1 MAGRIQLTTK
11 GVQDIY
17 FTEEPDYSHFVQLFK
32 RHTNYTTQFVKL
44 DVDGEPQFGKT
55 VRLTIPK
62 DQGDLIKT
70 ISLDVELNSIP
81 GASVTRTGY
90 IESIGHAMIEY
101 IDMYIGDEK
110 IQHITSDYLQIY
122 SEQVYT
128 QSKQKALEKL
138 IGKYPDRTSDVPVAS
153 GVILGHLGPATTS
166 RKLFIDIPFYFYQ
179 HPELAVPLC
188 AMCYQ
193 EVTIEIKFRE
203 LEECVVKTDPPIDV
217 SVQTT
222 IADYELKSTEVI
234 TSNVIVVSNDGLT
247 FASNVN
253 DAIEI
258 TGKTTFTGDGIV
270 SPAMNVIVNGS
281 GIYRYE
287 NDLWVLKS
295 TDPVSGDVQFSDD
308 GDVIAQIGS
317 GYWVWNGSAYVFT
330 STSNPEIAAISR
342 DGKVYATQTNDNVEI
357 RSVATSTIIGSI
369 ISKPIQANPYT
380 VRLSSDGTKLM
391 LCNDQLIYVY
401 VYTDNWFRLGQDV
414 SVFEIDEVSLTGNG
428 NSFFIYN
435 VNEKYDF
442 ITNTDFSE
450 GVGRL
455 YIYDGVT
462 TQWVEVYRY
471 KYAGGTYASVN
482 DTNTILTIRIDAT
495 HTDSVKLGEVTR
507 SVENYDDIVVRS
519 IESITDVGSNVYGV
533 GYQAQGTATRLVPLF
548 NENTEYVIDDENPY
562 FVGGFF
568 PIVDLYISDD
578 SLTYIELRTNDSV
591 ISLSSK
597 ADYLR
602 LNTRPSV
609 NQEFQEIYQQQ
620 TGEEFFTR
628 SQAGLTNLDQ
638 VVISKTGKYFAVTDR
653 TDHKVLVYTVVGGIY
668 KNIYYVD
675 ENSQNIYTSIAGDYI
690 HFSDD
695 ETTMT
700 IYDDTIRIY
709 TIDGYNLDTTITDT
723 SGFTHPIRSVSKDN
737 NRYIKYDSSNEVVKI
752 FTINNGSIISSLP
765 ISSLSNIV
773 DFSLS
778 KDGTIAAFV
787 ELGFTYIYSYD
798 GFGWNFKS
806 SLFVGLETFKKFNMS
821 DDGNT
826 LSYVTTESVPNS
838 TIMYIYTYAD
848 FTWKR
853 ALEENELRTAT
864 TKGIGHVSPNQEHTI
879 SLYDQDADPARLNR
893 TVRVKN
899 IVYQEQVIVINIDQ
913 EFSSLYP
920 NQLKSCK
927 VCLEMAFLDEY
938 ERSFIKSRRRDYVI
952 TQIQQ
957 GVYTLPKAI
966 ESHTIRTRFVNPVKE
981 LYFIIKRVNLRGYD
995 DFVSPFDYDNDK
1007 LVSENRLIFYENLK
1021 SLELTL
1027 NDTPILDKDTGNFI
1041 FLKAIQPAIHH
1052 SKTPLIRRFY
1062 SYSFACEPEQNYPT
1076 GQVNFSLINNQLITT
1091 HLTEN
1096 TTHDRTL
1103 NVYALS
1109 YNVLRLHKGMMHS
1122 IFNI

>member
-32 RHTNYTTQFVKL
+32 RHTNYTTHFVKL

-138 IGKYPDRTSDVPVAS
+138 IGKYPNRTSDVPVAS

-203 LEECVVKTDPPIDV
+203 LEECVVKTDPPIDG
-217 SVQTT
+217 SIQTT

-234 TSNVIVVSNDGLT
+234 TSNVIVVSNDGLI

-295 TDPVSGDVQFSDD
+295 TDDVIGDVQFSDD
-308 GDVIAQIGS
+308 GDVIAQIGL
-317 GYWVWNGSAYVFT
+317 GYWVWNGSGYTFT
-330 STSNPEIAAISR
+330 SKPEIAAISR
-342 DGKVYATQTNDNVEI
+342 DGTVYATQGIISVEI
-357 RSVATSTIIGSI
+357 KSVATGTRIGNFII
-369 ISKPIQANPYT
+369 KPVQENPYT
-380 VRLSSDGTKLM
+380 VRLSNDGMKLM
-391 LCNDQLIYVY
+391 LCNGQLIYVY
-401 VYTDNWFRLGQDV
+401 VYTTNWFRLGQDV
-414 SVFEIDEVSLTGNG
+414 VVYEIDEVSFTGNG
-428 NSFFIYN
+428 TAFFIYN
-435 VNEKYDF
+435 VNEIYDL
-442 ITNTDFSE
+442 TNT

-482 DTNTILTIRIDAT
+482 DTNTILTIRIDAIR
-495 HTDSVKLGEVTR
+495 TDSIKLGEVTR

-519 IESITDVGSNVYGV
+519 IENITDVGSNVYGV
-533 GYQAQGTATRLVPLF
+533 GYQAQGTATELLPLF
-548 NENTEYVIDDENPY
+548 NENTQYTLDSRQRVFTQGAY
-562 FVGGFF
+562 
-568 PIVDLYISDD
+568 PIVGLYISGD
-578 SLTYIELRTNDSV
+578 SLTYIELTSAVSATSEPDFLRVYRRLSVLNEFREIKLKDSGGD
-591 ISLSSK
+591 IFS
-597 ADYLR
+597 
-602 LNTRPSV
+602 
-609 NQEFQEIYQQQ
+609 
-620 TGEEFFTR
+620 R
-628 SQAGLTNLDQ
+628 SQAVLTVLDQ
-638 VVISKTGKYFAVTDR
+638 IVISKTGKYFAVTDR
-653 TDHKVLVYTVVGGIY
+653 TTHQIMVYTVAGGTY
-668 KNIYYVD
+668 NNIYYDDSSTLNVY
-675 ENSQNIYTSIAGDYI
+675 ISITGDYI
-690 HFSDD
+690 QFSDD

-700 IYDDTIRIY
+700 IYDARVSPSNYENTIRIY
-709 TIDGYNLDTTITDT
+709 RIVGSVLLNTINDNL
-723 SGFTHPIRSVSKDN
+723 GFAYPIRSVSKDN
-737 NRYIKYDSSNEVVKI
+737 NRYIKYDSSGEVVKI
-752 FTINNGSIISSLP
+752 FTINGVGIIASLP
-765 ISSLSNIV
+765 IKSLSSIL

-787 ELGFTYIYSYD
+787 ESRFTYIYSYD
-798 GFGWNFKS
+798 GVGWNFKS

-826 LSYVTTESVPNS
+826 LSYVSTESTPNR
-838 TIMYIYTYAD
+838 TLIYIYTYAD

-853 ALEENELRTAT
+853 ILQENDTSTNT
-864 TKGIGHVSPNQEHTI
+864 TRGIGDVSPNQEHLI
-879 SLYDQDADPARLNR
+879 SLFNQDPIKPNR
-893 TVRVKN
+893 TVRVYN
-899 IVYQEQVIVINIDQ
+899 IVYQEQVIVINVDQ

-1021 SLELTL
+1021 SLELNL
-1027 NDTPILDKDTGNFI
+1027 NDTPVLDKDTGNFI

-1062 SYSFACEPEQNYPT
+1062 SYSFACEPEQSYPT

-1103 NVYALS
+1103 DVYALS

>member
-32 RHTNYTTQFVKL
+32 RHTNYTTHFVKL

-70 ISLDVELNSIP
+70 ISLDVELNPIV
-81 GASVTRTGY
+81 GASITRTGY

-138 IGKYPDRTSDVPVAS
+138 IGKYPNRTSDVPVAS

-203 LEECVVKTDPPIDV
+203 LEECVVKTDPPIDG
-217 SVQTT
+217 SIQTT

-234 TSNVIVVSNDGLT
+234 TSNVIVVSNDGLI

-287 NDLWVLKS
+287 NDLWVQKS
-295 TDPVSGDVQFSDD
+295 TDAVSGDVQFSDD
-308 GDVIAQIGS
+308 GDVIAQIGF
-317 GYWVWNGSAYVFT
+317 GYWEWGGSEYTFT
-330 STSNPEIAAISR
+330 SNSELAAISR
-342 DGKVYATQTNDNVEI
+342 DGTVYATQTDNIVEI
-357 RSVATSTIIGSI
+357 KSEATGTRIGSLI
-369 ISKPIQANPYT
+369 FKPVQGNSYT
-380 VRLSSDGTKLM
+380 IRLSSDGTKLM

-414 SVFEIDEVSLTGNG
+414 TVFEIDEVSFTGNG
-428 NSFFIYN
+428 TAFFIYN
-435 VNEKYDF
+435 VNEKYDL
-442 ITNTDFSE
+442 TNT

-482 DTNTILTIRIDAT
+482 DTNTILTIRIGAT
-495 HTDSVKLGEVTR
+495 RTDSIKLGEVTR

-519 IESITDVGSNVYGV
+519 IENITDVGSNVYGV
-533 GYQAQGTATRLVPLF
+533 GYQAQGTATELLPLF
-548 NENTEYVIDDENPY
+548 NENTQYVIDDENPY

-568 PIVDLYISDD
+568 PIVDIYISDD
-578 SLTYIELRTNDSV
+578 SLTYIELRSTGDDGV
-591 ISLSSK
+591 LGEP
-597 ADYLR
+597 DTLR
-602 LNTRPSV
+602 INTRPSV
-609 NQEFQEIYQQQ
+609 NQEFQQIYQQQ
-620 TGEEFFTR
+620 TGEPFFSR
-628 SQAGLTNLDQ
+628 DPAGLTKLDQ
-638 VVISKTGKYFAVTDR
+638 VVISKTGKYFAVIDR

-675 ENSQNIYTSIAGDYI
+675 ENSQNIYTSIVGDYMQ
-690 HFSDD
+690 FSDD

-709 TIDGYNLDTTITDT
+709 STDGTELKTITDT
-723 SGFTHPIRSVSKDN
+723 SGFAHPIRSVSKDN

-752 FTINNGSIISSLP
+752 FTINGVGIIASLP
-765 ISSLSNIV
+765 IKSLSSIL

-778 KDGTIAAFV
+778 KDGTIAALV
-787 ELGFTYIYSYD
+787 EPGFTYIYSYD
-798 GFGWNFKS
+798 GVGWNFKS
-806 SLFVGLETFKKFNMS
+806 SLFAGLETLKKFNMS

-826 LSYVTTESVPNS
+826 LSYVTTESTPNS
-838 TIMYIYTYAD
+838 TIIDIYTYAD

-853 ALEENELRTAT
+853 VLQENEFDTIN

-879 SLYDQDADPARLNR
+879 SLYDQDADPTRLNR

-1021 SLELTL
+1021 SLELNL
-1027 NDTPILDKDTGNFI
+1027 NDTPVLDKDTGNFI

-1062 SYSFACEPEQNYPT
+1062 SYSFACEPEQSYPT

-1103 NVYALS
+1103 DVYALS

>member
-70 ISLDVELNSIP
+70 ISLDVELNSIS

-203 LEECVVKTDPPIDV
+203 LEECVVKTDPPIDG
-217 SVQTT
+217 SVQTSVL
-222 IADYELKSTEVI
+222 DYELKSTEVI

-258 TGKTTFTGDGIV
+258 TGKTIFSGDGIV

-287 NDLWVLKS
+287 NNQWVNKS
-295 TDPVSGDVQFSDD
+295 TDAVIGDVHFSDD

-330 STSNPEIAAISR
+330 DDDKIAAISR
-342 DGKVYATQTNDNVEI
+342 DGKVYATQDIAFINI
-357 RSVATSTIIGSI
+357 RYISTSTIIGSI
-369 ISKPIQANPYT
+369 IFKPVQVNPYT

-391 LCNDQLIYVY
+391 LCNGQLIYMY

-435 VNEKYDF
+435 VNEKYDL
-442 ITNTDFSE
+442 TKT

-471 KYAGGTYASVN
+471 KYTGGTYASVN

-519 IESITDVGSNVYGV
+519 IESITDIGSNVYGV
-533 GYQAQGTATRLVPLF
+533 GYQAQGTDTRLVPLF
-548 NENTEYVIDDENPY
+548 NENTEYDNDVQQN
-562 FVGGFF
+562 GFTIYSIQ
-568 PIVDLYISDD
+568 PIVDLCISDD
-578 SLTYIELRTNDSV
+578 SLTYIEIATGQVATGSTDNLRVYTRSSV
-591 ISLSSK
+591 LREFQQIFQKDTVDGNFSLS
-597 ADYLR
+597 
-602 LNTRPSV
+602 PS
-609 NQEFQEIYQQQ
+609 
-620 TGEEFFTR
+620 
-628 SQAGLTNLDQ
+628 GLTKLDQ
-638 VVISKTGKYFAVTDR
+638 VVISKTGTYFAVIDR
-653 TDHKVLVYTVVGGIY
+653 TTHKIMVYTVAGGTY
-668 KNIYYVD
+668 NNIYYVD
-675 ENSQNIYTSIAGDYI
+675 SGTLNIYTSITGDYI
-690 HFSDD
+690 QFSDD
-695 ETTMT
+695 ENTMT

-752 FTINNGSIISSLP
+752 FTINNGSIIPSLP
-765 ISSLSNIV
+765 ISSLSNIL

-826 LSYVTTESVPNS
+826 LSYVSSAFVSGRSFNS
-838 TIMYIYTYAD
+838 KRTIIYIYTYAD

-853 ALEENELRTAT
+853 ILQENDNSTLDTR
-864 TKGIGHVSPNQEHTI
+864 GIGHVSLNQEHFI
-879 SLYDQDADPARLNR
+879 SLFDQNVNFPSRS
-893 TVRVKN
+893 VRVKN
-899 IVYQEQVIVINIDQ
+899 LVYQNQVIVINVDQ

-920 NQLKSCK
+920 KQIKSCK

-1096 TTHDRTL
+1096 TTHDRKL

>member
-203 LEECVVKTDPPIDV
+203 LEECVVKTDPPIDG
-217 SVQTT
+217 SVQTSVL
-222 IADYELKSTEVI
+222 DYELKSSEVI

-281 GIYRYE
+281 SGIYRYE
-287 NDLWVLKS
+287 NDTWVQKS
-295 TDPVSGDVQFSDD
+295 TDYVSGDVQFSDD
-308 GDVIAQIGS
+308 GDVIAQIGL
-317 GYWVWNGSAYVFT
+317 GYWVWNGSGYTF
-330 STSNPEIAAISR
+330 TSNPEIAAISR
-342 DGKVYATQTNDNVEI
+342 DGKVYAIQNITTVRIRYIATDN
-357 RSVATSTIIGSI
+357 RIGSI
-369 ISKPIQANPYT
+369 IVKPVQGNSYT

-391 LCNDQLIYVY
+391 LCNGQLIYMY
-401 VYTDNWFRLGQDV
+401 VYTDNWFRLGQNIT
-414 SVFEIDEVSLTGNG
+414 VFEIDEVSFNGNG

-435 VNEKYDF
+435 VNEKYDL
-442 ITNTDFSE
+442 TKT

-482 DTNTILTIRIDAT
+482 DTNTILTIRIGAT
-495 HTDSVKLGEVTR
+495 HTDSIKLGEVTR

-519 IESITDVGSNVYGV
+519 IESITDIGSNVYGV
-533 GYQAQGTATRLVPLF
+533 GYQAQGTDTRLVPLF
-548 NENTEYVIDDENPY
+548 NDNTEYVDDVQQ
-562 FVGGFF
+562 VGYTISSNQQ
-568 PIVDLYISDD
+568 IVDLYISDD
-578 SLTYIELRTNDSV
+578 SLIYIEISTINAATGSSDNLRVYTRSSV
-591 ISLSSK
+591 I
-597 ADYLR
+597 R
-602 LNTRPSV
+602 
-609 NQEFQEIYQQQ
+609 EFQQ
-620 TGEEFFTR
+620 FFQKDSGGDIFSR
-628 SQAGLTNLDQ
+628 SQAGLTVIDQ

-653 TDHKVLVYTVVGGIY
+653 TTHQIVVYTVAGGTY
-668 KNIYYVD
+668 NNIYYVD
-675 ENSQNIYTSIAGDYI
+675 SDTLNIYTSITGDYI
-690 HFSDD
+690 QFSDD
-695 ETTMT
+695 ENTMT
-700 IYDDTIRIY
+700 IINDDTISFYSTNNGADLNIP
-709 TIDGYNLDTTITDT
+709 ISDNL
-723 SGFTHPIRSVSKDN
+723 GFAHPIRSVSKDN
-737 NRYIKYDSSNEVVKI
+737 NRYIKYDSIGEVVKI
-752 FTINNGSIISSLP
+752 FTINGGSIIASLP
-765 ISSLSNIV
+765 IKSLSSIV

-826 LSYVTTESVPNS
+826 LSYVSTESTPNR
-838 TIMYIYTYAD
+838 TIIYIYTYID

-853 ALEENELRTAT
+853 IVQENEFDTNNTRGT
-864 TKGIGHVSPNQEHTI
+864 GHMSLNQEHSI
-879 SLYDQDADPARLNR
+879 SLFDQSVISPSRS
-893 TVRVKN
+893 VRVKN
-899 IVYQEQVIVINIDQ
+899 LVYQNQVIVINVDQ

-920 NQLKSCK
+920 KQIKSCK

-995 DFVSPFDYDNDK
+995 DFVSPFDYDNDI